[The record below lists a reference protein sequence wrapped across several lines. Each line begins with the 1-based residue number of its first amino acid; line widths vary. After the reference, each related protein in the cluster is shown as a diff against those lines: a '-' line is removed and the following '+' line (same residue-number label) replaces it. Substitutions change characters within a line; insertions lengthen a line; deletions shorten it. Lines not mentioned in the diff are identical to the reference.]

1 MVKRRLTGG
10 VILAGMAS
18 LCMATTPLPATPP
31 GIPPTTALIGTLPQP
46 SWQQL
51 SLEQKT
57 ILAPLSEQWN
67 NMENLRK
74 KKWLSIAQ
82 RYPTLKPEERT
93 RLQERMKEWASLS
106 PEQRAKAR
114 GTYKEF
120 QMLPGEQK
128 ESLKQKWEIYKN
140 LPPEEQQKVRE
151 SGKSSQLLNRPS
163 TTTSEETISKPD
175 STQ

>member
-1 MVKRRLTGG
+1 
-10 VILAGMAS
+10 
-18 LCMATTPLPATPP
+18 
-31 GIPPTTALIGTLPQP
+31 
-46 SWQQL
+46 
-51 SLEQKT
+51 
-57 ILAPLSEQWN
+57 
-67 NMENLRK
+67 MENLRK

-93 RLQERMKEWASLS
+93 RVQERMKEWATLS

-175 STQ
+175 SAQ